1 MKEIQITKSDWTECG
16 QSIKKVNLVFYK
28 LLEPIAAVFKKSKT
42 SFVYSIKYKFGDC
55 LIKNGKMSFLI
66 QANEKGLV
74 NTDYFFGGDQDEK
87 AQMTEFKQNI
97 GNTHGHPLALVM
109 ENYVEVFRK
118 QNANYN
124 PDNNGSRSKTYYYPL
139 NIIKEGDLF
148 GVWESINMMFGQEKM
163 ATAGWD
169 AVAGKSCILSTL
181 PEKFNLEFKR
191 NAFSDIF
198 GEDAATWSQGFINI
212 ANELLPEAYFT
223 EIILIPERY
232 YLFDENDSTEL
243 TKHKMCLREYIFST
257 GWQQQAQ
264 HSNFGLDD
272 FELINHFNTKDLSYE
287 LPLIKHLINIAESR
301 AFILKPVDS
310 HDGHLFEVYKKIFER
325 FRDTP
330 FKKGEFKCALD
341 YNTPLFFHYDKL
353 GGDNTWGFEMTH
365 SPSLE
370 VILPPQRLEKVKSVV
385 RSTLLM
391 ANKLGKALDKRSTLV
406 NMEFY
411 VLKDNNAKNPLL
423 IEDLLN
429 GPLKKKV
436 QEVFPEIKQINC
448 SNPPWYFNALLVIE
462 KRYK

>member
-16 QSIKKVNLVFYK
+16 QSIKNVNPIFYK
-28 LLEPIAAVFKKSKT
+28 LLQPIAGVFKKSKT
-42 SFVYSIKYKFGDC
+42 SFLYSIKYKFGDC

-66 QANEKGLV
+66 QAKEKGLA

-87 AQMTEFKQNI
+87 VQLAEFKQNI
-97 GNTHGHPLALVM
+97 GNTLGHPLALVM
-109 ENYVEVFRK
+109 KNYVEVFRK
-118 QNANYN
+118 QNTNFN
-124 PDNNGSRSKTYYYPL
+124 PDNNSSHSKTYFYPL

-181 PEKFNLEFKR
+181 PEKFNQEFKR
-191 NAFSDIF
+191 KAFFDIF
-198 GEDAATWSQGFINI
+198 GENAGTWSQGFIDI
-212 ANELLPEAYFT
+212 ANELLTEGYFT

-232 YLFDENDSTEL
+232 YLFDEDDSIEL

-264 HSNFGLDD
+264 HSNFGWDD
-272 FELINHFNTKDLSYE
+272 FALIDHFNTKDLSYE

-310 HDGHLFEVYKKIFER
+310 HDGHLFRVYEEIFKR

-330 FKKGEFKCALD
+330 FRNKEFKFALD
-341 YNTPLFFHYDKL
+341 YNTPLFFHYEKL
-353 GGDNTWGFEMTH
+353 GGYNTWGFELTH

-370 VILPPQRLEKVKSVV
+370 IILPPQRLEQVRNVV
-385 RSTLLM
+385 HTTVMM
-391 ANKLGKALDKRSTLV
+391 ANKLAKALDKRSTHV

-411 VLKDNNAKNPLL
+411 VLKNKNIHNTLE
-423 IEDLLN
+423 IKDLLN
-429 GPLKKKV
+429 GRLKKKV

-448 SNPPWYFNALLVIE
+448 STPPWYFNALLVIE
-462 KRYK
+462 KKI